1 MQMSAD
7 NSTVEIKLI
16 QPERVKGPFSK
27 AVTAGS
33 AASFDFFFA
42 LSPYLNQDDLA
53 KPSQTTVPPLQKK

>member
-1 MQMSAD
+1 MFAD
-7 NSTVEIKLI
+7 NSTIEIKLI

-42 LSPYLNQDDLA
+42 LSPQLSQVDLT
-53 KPSQTTVPPLQKK
+53 KPALATVPPLQKK